1 MITFDIEV
9 IRTEVRA
16 IDFTRGT
23 PAEVAMWREDMA
35 DSRANVVIEDMIP
48 TPNDDAFFEMML
60 VEAVPPSPRVANPPP
75 AARSSR
81 RDLSGA
87 FLQAIVSLTRPS
99 ACARHI
105 NVTVAAYMAGRRPKD
120 ALDKPDVR

>member
-35 DSRANVVIEDMIP
+35 DSRANLVIEDMIP

-60 VEAVPPSPRVANPPP
+60 VEAVPPPLATQILLRLLDHPDSDRSLPITPVA
-75 AARSSR
+75 AAR
-81 RDLSGA
+81 
-87 FLQAIVSLTRPS
+87 
-99 ACARHI
+99 
-105 NVTVAAYMAGRRPKD
+105 
-120 ALDKPDVR
+120 